1 MEHSRMADTPAGP
14 SDGYATPDR
23 SFGAAAMQSTPDA
36 TGIAEQ
42 QAMHAINQRIF
53 ETSLDLIL
61 VVDRRGT
68 IIRVSPSSIFIL
80 GYHPDEMVGHSAAEF
95 LYAQD
100 LDSTR
105 NEMRAARRGR
115 ETRNFDCRYVH
126 KEGRVVTLGWTGVWS
141 EPEQQH
147 FFIGRDITAL
157 KAAEQAL
164 RISEERFRLVVES
177 APNAIVMVSAG
188 GAIEMV
194 NAQAERIFGYS
205 RTELL
210 GQPVEILLPER
221 YRLHHP
227 KLRALFFADPR
238 RIRRMGAGS
247 VLYGRRRDGREF
259 PAEIGL
265 NPIETEDGM
274 MVLSA
279 IVDITERKQTE
290 QRLRERGDALVRA
303 NRQLNAVLKASPVAI
318 LMLDRDGR
326 VVLWNEAA
334 ERIFGYTEEEALGRP
349 PPYLVEEHIGEFEA
363 NVARAADDDS
373 ATGFLET
380 QRRRKDGAL
389 IDVSV
394 RWARVNDEAGQ
405 MLGIMYAVADITER
419 KKLEGH
425 LQQAQK
431 MEAIGTLTG
440 GMAHDFNNLLGV
452 IILNLDVLREKLAGD
467 PQPGT
472 PGADDPQPA
481 DPEIDELTREAMI
494 AAMRGAELIRRLL
507 AFARQQPLQPQRT
520 DVNKL
525 VTEITKL
532 LDRTLGEEVR
542 ITLDLDDG
550 VWPTAVDPAQLE
562 TTLAN
567 LATNARDAMPDG
579 GELTIATGNRQ
590 LDEDYASQYAEVTP
604 GDYAMIEVS
613 DSGDGMIPEVL
624 GQAFEPFFTTKGPG
638 KGSGLGLSMVYGF
651 IKQSGGHINIYS
663 EAGVGTTVRLFLPR
677 ATVGT
682 AAAETVAPWAFDRGG
697 GQTVLAVEDNPSMR
711 RIVVRQLT
719 ELGYRAL
726 EAEDARAALHIM
738 ERQPVA
744 VLFSDVVLPGGMSGY
759 ELARIASSRWPAIK
773 IVLTSGFPENR
784 IAGDGKL
791 FNIKMLSKPYRKEDI
806 ARIIANAFA
815 KNAAQ

>member
-1 MEHSRMADTPAGP
+1 MEHSRMANTRAGP
-14 SDGYATPDR
+14 GDGHAPLD
-23 SFGAAAMQSTPDA
+23 SSSGAAATQSARDA
-36 TGIAEQ
+36 TGNAEQ

-68 IIRVSPSSIFIL
+68 LIRVSPSSIFIL
-80 GYHPDEMVGHSAAEF
+80 GYHPDEMVGHSAAQF
-95 LYAQD
+95 LYAED

-157 KAAEQAL
+157 KATEQAL

-177 APNAIVMVSAG
+177 APNAIVMVTAG
-188 GAIEMV
+188 GDIEMV
-194 NAQAERIFGYS
+194 NAQAEEIFGYS

-221 YRLHHP
+221 YRLRHP
-227 KLRALFFADPR
+227 KLRASFFADPR
-238 RIRRMGAGS
+238 RVRRMGAGS

-265 NPIETEDGM
+265 NPIETEDGI

-279 IVDITERKQTE
+279 IVDITERQQTE
-290 QRLRERGDALVRA
+290 QRLRERGEALVRT
-303 NRQLNAVLKASPVAI
+303 NRQLSAVLKASPVAI

-334 ERIFGYTEEEALGRP
+334 ERIFGYTEAEALGGL
-349 PPYLVEEHIGEFEA
+349 PPYLVDEHMTEFQA
-363 NVARAADDDS
+363 NIARAGDDES
-373 ATGFLET
+373 ATGFRET

-405 MLGIMYAVADITER
+405 MLGIMYAVADTTER
-419 KKLEGH
+419 KRLESH

-431 MEAIGTLTG
+431 MEAVGTLTG
-440 GMAHDFNNLLGV
+440 GMAHDFNNLLGI
-452 IILNLDVLREKLAGD
+452 IILNLDVLREKLTGD
-467 PQPGT
+467 PQPGD
-472 PGADDPQPA
+472 PGAADPRPA
-481 DPEIDELTREAMI
+481 DPEVDELTREAMI
-494 AAMRGAELIRRLL
+494 AAMRGAELVRRLL

-550 VWPTAVDPAQLE
+550 LWPTAVDPAQLE

-590 LDEDYASQYAEVTP
+590 LDGDYASQYAEVIP

-624 GQAFEPFFTTKGPG
+624 GQVFEPFFTTKGPG
-638 KGSGLGLSMVYGF
+638 KGTGLGLSMVYGF

-663 EAGVGTTVRLFLPR
+663 EVGVGTTVRLYLPR

-682 AAAETVAPWAFDRGG
+682 ATGETTAPWAFTQGS
-697 GQTVLAVEDNPSMR
+697 GQTVLAVEDNAGMR

-726 EAEDARAALHIM
+726 EAEDARAALGVM

-791 FNIKMLSKPYRKEDI
+791 HNVKLLSKPYRKEDI

-815 KNAAQ
+815 ENAA